1 MTKRQRTFLFFTA
14 AILFF
19 TTTPAVILYSQGWR
33 LDWDHK
39 TVTHTGGVYVRVTP
53 PRASIFVDDG
63 FVKRTDF
70 FFDSALITDLLPGE
84 YHLRIEKEGYIPWKK
99 TLSVQSSQ
107 VTEAKEV
114 ILFPNTIA
122 FQALFS
128 SIKHVWPS
136 PDTSTYIFQKQI
148 NSNSWELISWNS
160 QNKKET
166 VLLFETSNST
176 SIENITWSED
186 SRNILVEISRNE
198 KPQYLIWDLT
208 GQETDV
214 CVRTPCDL
222 DFLTSSISNVVF
234 SPLNSKEVIFTTS
247 VASSSVL
254 QKTDY
259 VTRQKPIV
267 FAQDVVS
274 FTTEGRKL
282 LWLDQKGM
290 IWEKNLSSD
299 GLSIAVTQQPYV
311 VEPETKYT
319 IITNGSTHL
328 LEEISNSVS
337 SYLES
342 PDKKK
347 LAFVDNSRL
356 IVFFFETKKQV
367 LLGTLTQAPKSL
379 SWLGNEH
386 ILFSSGESIN
396 VAELDARGTSNI
408 VQLGTFKNPELSW
421 NLEQKSLFV
430 LSEGKFLVSEKL
442 LP

>member
-1 MTKRQRTFLFFTA
+1 MSRELSTK
-14 AILFF
+14 
-19 TTTPAVILYSQGWR
+19 
-33 LDWDHK
+33 
-39 TVTHTGGVYVRVTP
+39 
-53 PRASIFVDDG
+53 AS
-63 FVKRTDF
+63 F
-70 FFDSALITDLLPGE
+70 FFSGLSRYDDTELDISSKRWVLPLVIMVYFVSGSTT
-84 YHLRIEKEGYIPWKK
+84 YGCC
-99 TLSVQSSQ
+99 
-107 VTEAKEV
+107 VTAMDRPSEER
-114 ILFPNTIA
+114 F
-122 FQALFS
+122 FS
-128 SIKHVWPS
+128 
-136 PDTSTYIFQKQI
+136 T
-148 NSNSWELISWNS
+148 
-160 QNKKET
+160 
-166 VLLFETSNST
+166 
-176 SIENITWSED
+176 
-186 SRNILVEISRNE
+186 
-198 KPQYLIWDLT
+198 
-208 GQETDV
+208 
-214 CVRTPCDL
+214 
-222 DFLTSSISNVVF
+222 
-234 SPLNSKEVIFTTS
+234 LNSKEVIFTTS

-379 SWLGNEH
+379 SWLGNE
-386 ILFSSGESIN
+386 
-396 VAELDARGTSNI
+396 
-408 VQLGTFKNPELSW
+408 
-421 NLEQKSLFV
+421 
-430 LSEGKFLVSEKL
+430 
-442 LP
+442 